1 MADKNIIDFQETD
14 EEQDQDNVVEFSKP
28 YLFEGEEIT
37 KLDLSGLEEITVEDM
52 IHASDMLARSGRVV
66 SVPETDIQYTLYIAH
81 AATKKPY
88 EFFLKLRP
96 KDAARIR
103 SRVTRFFF
111 RGE

>member
-1 MADKNIIDFQETD
+1 MAKEDNIIDIQ
-14 EEQDQDNVVEFSKP
+14 QDIDDDKSQVVKFSKA
-28 YLFEGEEIT
+28 YMFEGEEIAE
-37 KLDLSGLEEITVEDM
+37 LDLSGLEDITVEDM

-96 KDAARIR
+96 KDAAQIR
-103 SRVTRFFF
+103 ARVTRFFF